1 MEESILTSIKK
12 LAGMDSDYDPFDTDL
27 IIFINSV
34 FSALAQ
40 LGVGPSSGFS
50 IDDDTAVWSE
60 FIEDPVQL
68 GFVKTYIYLKV
79 RLVFDPPDNS
89 TVIKSYEDQIKQ
101 LEWRLNVAAET
112 PS

>member
-12 LAGMDSDYDPFDTDL
+12 LAGMDSDYGPFDTDL

-40 LGVGPSSGFS
+40 LGVGTSSGFF
-50 IDDDTAVWSE
+50 IEDDEAVWSD
-60 FIEDPVQL
+60 FVKDPIQL

-89 TVIKSYEDQIKQ
+89 TVIKSYEDQIEQ

-112 PS
+112 K